1 MLREGFYRALSLIGN
16 AHLLMPLGIGDH
28 IAVGKI
34 GVAAQLMALLQNN
47 DLLSLLGCPNRRNKT
62 GAGANHHHI
71 TGKVNGIVLGHHGG
85 SFGDLMAGAGMT
97 YLGAKTALDTLVLID
112 LIFGSHKVDGL
123 HGTVA
128 GAVVTAGAQGTV
140 DDKHGVNSFPAPDEG

>member
-1 MLREGFYRALSLIGN
+1 MLTSLHTLHTTNTACLADFHCFCTLICIDAKYMMFLLEWYKCDHMLRTCL
-16 AHLLMPLGIGDH
+16 HTD
-28 IAVGKI
+28 
-34 GVAAQLMALLQNN
+34 
-47 DLLSLLGCPNRRNKT
+47 T
-62 GAGANHHHI
+62 TAN
-71 TGKVNGIVLGHHGG
+71 
-85 SFGDLMAGAGMT
+85 
-97 YLGAKTALDTLVLID
+97 TLVLID